1 MMRAPEL
8 AALYKDIQDQTETC
22 GVNLT
27 KLAKKYNPELIQ
39 LEAVLDIWVKHG
51 LFTKKGHMYKMTI
64 AGQYWQKNITQGLI
78 EITKKFLNTKTSINE
93 WLTAKAMNTFKKK
106 IAN

>member
-1 MMRAPEL
+1 
-8 AALYKDIQDQTETC
+8 
-22 GVNLT
+22 
-27 KLAKKYNPELIQ
+27 
-39 LEAVLDIWVKHG
+39 
-51 LFTKKGHMYKMTI
+51 MTI